1 MGGKP
6 YTRFPAKAKAYTS
19 NVSEGTWGTAQRSAG
34 IKTRF
39 STAASDVWVHWHL
52 DSQVKGD
59 WLWPATGHAGIDIYI
74 DDDESALDPQQ
85 RWCDYLL
92 QQASLVVVA
101 PVCLSRFGLTCSI
114 YSVAHGT

>member
-6 YTRFPAKAKAYTS
+6 YTRFPAKAKAYT
-19 NVSEGTWGTAQRSAG
+19 NDVPEATWNTAQRSAG

-52 DSQVKGD
+52 NSQASGD

-74 DDDESALDPQQ
+74 DDDESALDPRQ
-85 RWCDYLL
+85 RWSDPSCL
-92 QQASLVVVA
+92 QSTVSAGL
-101 PVCLSRFGLTCSI
+101 LSRIQLTLSTLC
-114 YSVAHGT
+114 HWK